1 MNKNLFL
8 VPGLALVVTAGPA
21 CATKR
26 QVRDSVGHVNSKA
39 DDIGRQ
45 LEKVQERTSKNER
58 RIGEVDQKVA
68 NVNRSAAAARRT
80 ADSAN
85 TAATRAGSRIAE
97 LDKAS
102 KRLVYDVTLSEDQG
116 QFEFGH
122 ATLPAAAKARIDDLV
137 TELIENPQAVYIEI
151 EGHTDDVGSPDANRR
166 LGLARAE
173 SAKRYIHEQYSVPLH
188 KINVISFGEDRP
200 VSSNDSADGRARNRR
215 IVIRVLS

>member
-1 MNKNLFL
+1 MTKNLLL
-8 VPGLALVVTAGPA
+8 VPAVALVVTVGPA

-58 RIGEVDQKVA
+58 KIGEVDQKVA

-80 ADSAN
+80 ADSASH
-85 TAATRAGSRIAE
+85 AAVRAGSRIAE

-116 QFEFGH
+116 QFQFGH
-122 ATLPAAAKARIDDLV
+122 ATLPPSAMARIDDLV
-137 TELIENPQAVYIEI
+137 TELIDNPQAVYIEI

-173 SAKRYIHEQYSVPLH
+173 SAKRYIHERYSVPLH

-200 VSSNDSADGRARNRR
+200 AASNKSADGRAQNRR

>member
-45 LEKVQERTSKNER
+45 LEKVQERTGKNER

-68 NVNRSAAAARRT
+68 NVSRSAAAARRR
-80 ADSAN
+80 ADAAN
-85 TAATRAGSRIAE
+85 YAATRADNRIAAI
-97 LDKAS
+97 DNAS
-102 KRLVYDVTLSEDQG
+102 KRLVYDVSLSEDQG
-116 QFEFGH
+116 KFAFGH
-122 ATLPAAAKARIDDLV
+122 AELPGAAKARIDELV
-137 TELIENPQAVYIEI
+137 TDLIENPQAVYIEI
-151 EGHTDDVGSPDANRR
+151 EGHTDSVGSPDANRR

-173 SAKRYIHEQYSVPLH
+173 AAKRYIHERYSVPLH

-200 VSSNDSADGRARNRR
+200 AASNTSEDGRARNRR